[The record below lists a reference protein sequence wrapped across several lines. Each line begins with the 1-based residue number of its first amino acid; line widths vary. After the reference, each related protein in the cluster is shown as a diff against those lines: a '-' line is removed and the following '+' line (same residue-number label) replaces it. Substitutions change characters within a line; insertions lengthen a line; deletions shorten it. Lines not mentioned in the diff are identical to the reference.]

1 MFYTQN
7 IQKKSIKSMY
17 ENRNELEDN
26 QEEYLKRNIKI
37 SNNIALNAKD
47 LHGLSGDWVN
57 RMNKKVTQLL
67 NE

>member
-1 MFYTQN
+1 
-7 IQKKSIKSMY
+7 MY
-17 ENRNELEDN
+17 DNRNELEDN

-57 RMNKKVTQLL
+57 RMNQKVTQLL